1 MAEASESNG
10 TSSVLSTLP
19 GAGHDWSI
27 SLKEKVIASTW
38 KTPLA
43 HRHTHRHT
51 QIHLSIHIK
60 IRIRK

>member
-38 KTPLA
+38 KTPLPQRHR
-43 HRHTHRHT
+43 HRHT
-51 QIHLSIHIK
+51 
-60 IRIRK
+60 